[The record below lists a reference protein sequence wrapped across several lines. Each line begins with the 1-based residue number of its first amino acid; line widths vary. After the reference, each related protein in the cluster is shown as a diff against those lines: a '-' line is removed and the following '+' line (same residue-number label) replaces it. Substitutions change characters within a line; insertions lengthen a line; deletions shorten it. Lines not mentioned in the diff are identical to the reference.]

1 MTSPLRPV
9 ERPFPLA
16 VPTQR
21 TDTSPCQ
28 PQLAHGVLGQPTHDP
43 PGHTPVVPHQVPT
56 LDSEA
61 SQPSDLNMLPW
72 PGFSQPIPGVTPQ
85 LPPTPDLQTCQPRP
99 TVPAEDPRARKSTG
113 QACSASP
120 SRRPLSPLQG

>member
-1 MTSPLRPV
+1 M
-9 ERPFPLA
+9 ERPSPLA

-43 PGHTPVVPHQVPT
+43 LGHRPVVPHQVPT

-72 PGFSQPIPGVTPQ
+72 LFQVQMQLRPGFSCLELDQAIPGVTPQ
-85 LPPTPDLQTCQPRP
+85 PPPTPDM
-99 TVPAEDPRARKSTG
+99 
-113 QACSASP
+113 
-120 SRRPLSPLQG
+120 